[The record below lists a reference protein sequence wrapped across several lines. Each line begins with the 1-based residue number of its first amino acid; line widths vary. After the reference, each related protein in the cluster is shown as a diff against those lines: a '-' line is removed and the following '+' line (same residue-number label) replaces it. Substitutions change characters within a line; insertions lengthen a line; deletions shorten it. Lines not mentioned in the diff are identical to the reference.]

1 MIKALNLTK
10 KQMLLIIAPVK
21 ILTWSAPMLR
31 LNLSSSAA
39 SDCAKPSSPI
49 CPKTND
55 SHLIPDDYHR
65 IIYTK
70 RHLIK
75 SRSAA
80 SAIDSASLFP
90 QLRTCTPAVTVGN
103 CVLICWEIDAQM
115 RFFAG
120 KFEIRRLNAVEPFQ
134 LRRLLPDCDV
144 PAFGKGR
151 HACSQL

>member
-1 MIKALNLTK
+1 
-10 KQMLLIIAPVK
+10 MLSITAPVK
-21 ILTWSAPMLR
+21 ILTFSAPMLR

-55 SHLIPDDYHR
+55 SHLISDDYFR
-65 IIYTK
+65 IIYTQL
-70 RHLIK
+70 HLIK

-103 CVLICWEIDAQM
+103 CALICCEIDAQP
-115 RFFAG
+115 RFFAD
-120 KFEIRRLNAVEPFQ
+120 KFVIRRLNAVKPFR
-134 LRRLLPDCDV
+134 LRRQFPGYDV